1 MFVGGAIAIW
11 LFADQSVYVGYV
23 AFHYPQI
30 GDMTFVI
37 DFILSAAIYYLLRM
51 SVFKPV
57 ARESISTTV

>member
-1 MFVGGAIAIW
+1 M
-11 LFADQSVYVGYV
+11 